1 MMGVVEPQQMND
13 RTYDVDLNK
22 VVEKTFKFCRN
33 HDVPHHWSKTK
44 NEKYDVHL
52 MIVLY
57 VLFCMADR
65 SYKRFRRLVES
76 CPPTV
81 LKFDSMPNTSTLW
94 RAWRRIPPRYY
105 RHLMQLSGKGG
116 RDKCVALD
124 PTHFQ
129 ISRPSVAYCKRTKRK
144 LEREPNRKVTI
155 STGTRSLRILDA
167 TIYAYSKRSGLD
179 DLDKL
184 LGLWVKGKTVVADTE
199 FDAEERFH
207 QKVIGLGGK
216 GVATLRHKHV
226 PVHRTKGSRRKEL
239 RRKWPGRSS
248 KRRVLTE
255 TANSMLKRG
264 MGETLRGK
272 TVGQQ
277 ARHFYMKCFTH
288 NMLLRCN

>member
-1 MMGVVEPQQMND
+1 MKK
-13 RTYDVDLNK
+13 RTYDQDLNK
-22 VVEKTFKFCRN
+22 VAAKTFKFLRN
-33 HDVPHHWSKTK
+33 NDVPMHWSKTK

-57 VLFCMADR
+57 VLFCMADK
-65 SYKRFRRLVES
+65 SYKRFRQLVTS
-76 CPPTV
+76 CPPLSLR
-81 LKFDSMPNTSTLW
+81 LKSFPDASTLW

-105 RHLMQLSGKGG
+105 RRLVQLSGKGG

-155 STGTRSLRILDA
+155 ATGTRSLRIVDA
-167 TIYAYSKRSGLD
+167 VIFKYHKRNGLD
-179 DLDKL
+179 DLDTV
-184 LGLWVKGKTVVADTE
+184 LGPWVKNKTVVADTE
-199 FDAEERFH
+199 FDAEDRFH
-207 QKVIGLGGK
+207 QKVIRLGGK
-216 GVATLRHKHV
+216 GVAPLRHKDV
-226 PVHRTKGSRRKEL
+226 PVWRTNGARRKEL
-239 RRKWPGRSS
+239 RRKWPGRSYH
-248 KRRVLTE
+248 RRPLTE

-288 NMLLRCN
+288 NMLVRC

>member
-1 MMGVVEPQQMND
+1 MRK

-22 VVEKTFKFCRN
+22 VVEKTFKFLRN
-33 HDVPHHWSKTK
+33 QDVRRHWSKTK

-57 VLFCMADR
+57 VLFCMADK
-65 SYKRFRRLVES
+65 SYKRFRQLVKS
-76 CPPTV
+76 CPPLS
-81 LKFDSMPNTSTLW
+81 LKLKSFPDSSTLW
-94 RAWRRIPPRYY
+94 RAWRRIPPRFY
-105 RHLMQLSGKGG
+105 RKLVQLSGKGG

-155 STGTRSLRILDA
+155 ATGTRSLRIVDA
-167 TIYAYSKRSGLD
+167 VIFKYHKRNGLD
-179 DLDKL
+179 DLDKM
-184 LGLWVKGKTVVADTE
+184 LGGWVKGKTVVADTE

-207 QKVIGLGGK
+207 QKVIELGGK
-216 GVATLRHKHV
+216 GVAPLRHKDI
-226 PVHRTKGSRRKEL
+226 PIWRTNGSRRKEL
-239 RRKWPGRSS
+239 RRKWPGRSYH
-248 KRRVLTE
+248 RRPLTE

-264 MGETLRGK
+264 MGETLRGN

-288 NMLLRCN
+288 NILMRCN

>member
-1 MMGVVEPQQMND
+1 MNE

-22 VVEKTFKFCRN
+22 VVEKTFKFLRN
-33 HDVPHHWSKTK
+33 HDVPKHWSKTK
-44 NEKYDVHL
+44 NEKYNVHL

-57 VLFCMADR
+57 LLFCMADR

-76 CPPTV
+76 FPPTT
-81 LKFDSMPNTSTLW
+81 LKLKIIPATSTIS
-94 RAWRRIPPRYY
+94 RAWRLIPPRYY
-105 RHLMQLSGKGG
+105 TKLVQLYGKGG

-129 ISRPSVAYCKRTKRK
+129 ISRPSVSYCKRTKRK

-155 STGTRSLRILDA
+155 ATGTRSLRIVDA
-167 TIYAYSKRSGLD
+167 VIYAYPKRNGLD

-184 LGLWVKGKTVVADTE
+184 LGLWVKGKTIVADTE

-207 QKVIGLGGK
+207 QKVLELGGK
-216 GVATLRHKHV
+216 GVAPLRHKDI
-226 PVHRTKGSRRKEL
+226 PVHRTNGSRRKQL
-239 RRKWPGRSS
+239 RRKWPGRSY
-248 KRRVLTE
+248 RRRALTE

-277 ARHFYMKCFTH
+277 ARHFYMK
-288 NMLLRCN
+288 

>member
-1 MMGVVEPQQMND
+1 MNK
-13 RTYDVDLNK
+13 RTYDVDINK
-22 VVEKTFKFCRN
+22 LVVETFRFLER
-33 HDVPHHWSKTK
+33 HDVPRHWSKTK

-57 VLFCMADR
+57 TLFCLADK
-65 SYKRFRRLVES
+65 SYKRFKRLVES

-81 LKFDSMPNTSTLW
+81 LQLNSIPSASTLW
-94 RAWRRIPPRYY
+94 RAWRRIPPRYS
-105 RHLMQLSGKGG
+105 RLLMQLSGKGG

-155 STGTRSLRILDA
+155 ATGTRSLRIIDA
-167 TIYAYSKRSGLD
+167 VIYKYPNRSGLD
-179 DLDKL
+179 DLDKI
-184 LGLWVKGKTVVADTE
+184 LGDWVKNKTIVADTE

-207 QKVIGLGGK
+207 EKVISLEGK
-216 GVATLRHKHV
+216 GIAPLRHEDI
-226 PVHRTKGSRRKEL
+226 PVWKTKGSRRKEL
-239 RRKWPGRSS
+239 RRKWPGRSYH
-248 KRRVLTE
+248 RRPLTE

-272 TVGQQ
+272 TVGMQ

-288 NMLLRCN
+288 NMCLRCSK